1 VVRIDDSGSAVKWE
15 RLASRTEEDVC
26 RSSGAAWDESRRVYV
41 VGYLTDTL
49 ELDVVGRTVGWS
61 AESARRRAKD
71 PKRDL
76 ALLVLDYLASVRDV
90 KPSGRWVSGKE
101 LPSGAFFFRGP
112 HEVPNELI
120 AARFGNSPQ
129 EFVEK
134 ATLLGGVAV
143 PTSREVPGDAAVRF
157 RVLPRIDVL
166 IVLWAVDDEFPA
178 RATILFDSTIAE
190 HLALDAVFLVAMTLV
205 LELIRR

>member
-1 VVRIDDSGSAVKWE
+1 
-15 RLASRTEEDVC
+15 
-26 RSSGAAWDESRRVYV
+26 
-41 VGYLTDTL
+41 
-49 ELDVVGRTVGWS
+49 
-61 AESARRRAKD
+61 
-71 PKRDL
+71 
-76 ALLVLDYLASVRDV
+76 
-90 KPSGRWVSGKE
+90 
-101 LPSGAFFFRGP
+101 
-112 HEVPNELI
+112 
-120 AARFGNSPQ
+120 
-129 EFVEK
+129 VEK